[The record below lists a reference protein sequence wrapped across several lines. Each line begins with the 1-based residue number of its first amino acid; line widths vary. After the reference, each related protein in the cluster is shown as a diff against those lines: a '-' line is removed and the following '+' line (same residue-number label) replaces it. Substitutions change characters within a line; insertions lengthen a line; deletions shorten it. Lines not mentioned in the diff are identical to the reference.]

1 MARYCKMRNEK
12 KDRVLLPGETKDCV
26 CHCGICKKRNLSQ
39 NFKYDEYRERFKCPS
54 CGRYIEYLYANKEE
68 KAINKPI
75 MERNRKAFFDRWK
88 NDAQFRAKFFS
99 IKIEEESP
107 DERLSPVAK
116 D

>member
-1 MARYCKMRNEK
+1 MRNEK

-75 MERNRKAFFDRWK
+75 MERNRKTIIHFFLFLLFIPFDLI
-88 NDAQFRAKFFS
+88 QSFS
-99 IKIEEESP
+99 LILRYVHLQK
-107 DERLSPVAK
+107 
-116 D
+116 